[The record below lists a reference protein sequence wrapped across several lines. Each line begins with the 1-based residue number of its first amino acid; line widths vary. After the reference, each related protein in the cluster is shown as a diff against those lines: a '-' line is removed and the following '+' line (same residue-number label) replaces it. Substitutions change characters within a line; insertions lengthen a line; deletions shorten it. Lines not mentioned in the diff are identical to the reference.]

1 MKPAVGLTLVALLVF
16 HSWRR
21 KSLTTLGLICA
32 GLSAAAHA
40 LHPWNTPFVS
50 LAVFYL
56 GAQRATKVKKNSLV
70 LGILHCS
77 SGTDQILSKI
87 QVKHDVKAR
96 LTLSAS
102 GADGG
107 EGPRNHIQVLANSII
122 ATVLIIAHRYVLSQQ
137 ESSESCFALG
147 SNAADIL
154 MVGIVAYAIPP

>member
-56 GAQRATKVKKNSLV
+56 GAQRATKVNKPLFIFR
-70 LGILHCS
+70 ILHSS
-77 SGTDQILSKI
+77 SGTDQIASKSRLSTMSKL
-87 QVKHDVKAR
+87 V
-96 LTLSAS
+96 
-102 GADGG
+102 
-107 EGPRNHIQVLANSII
+107 
-122 ATVLIIAHRYVLSQQ
+122 
-137 ESSESCFALG
+137 
-147 SNAADIL
+147 
-154 MVGIVAYAIPP
+154 